1 MIKEVLEKIFASAG
15 LALLAGCFSTTTPR
29 TPTAW
34 TVEYAADAAAASA
47 PVRSVE
53 ASAHGSVRVAQVVVR
68 APYDVREI
76 AVLRPNGSLAFDPYN
91 QFASLPSSLLKGAVQ
106 DALQSHVAFRSAV
119 SSSSRLDADLTAE
132 TTVTRLVLDCREEG
146 TRRATVELTIL
157 LLKGRVAFA
166 TVDGV
171 GVADASDG
179 NYARAFSAA
188 FSQAMSDA
196 LRTL

>member
-1 MIKEVLEKIFASAG
+1 MKRILLGTS
-15 LALLAGCFSTTTPR
+15 LAALAGCFSTTTPLA
-29 TPTAW
+29 PTAW

-47 PVRSVE
+47 PRATPE
-53 ASAHGSVRVAQVVVR
+53 GASLGSVRVAQVVVR

-106 DALQSHVAFRSAV
+106 DALQAFGDIRAAV
-119 SSSSRLDADLTAE
+119 PSTSRLDADLTAE

-166 TVDGV
+166 TVSGV
-171 GVADASDG
+171 GIADAADG

>member
-1 MIKEVLEKIFASAG
+1 MKKILWGTS
-15 LALLAGCFSTTTPR
+15 LALLAGCFSTTTPLA
-29 TPTAW
+29 PTAW

-47 PVRSVE
+47 PRATPE
-53 ASAHGSVRVAQVVVR
+53 GASLGSVRVAQVVVR

-106 DALQSHVAFRSAV
+106 DALQAFGDVRAAV

-166 TVDGV
+166 TVSGV
-171 GVADASDG
+171 GIADAADG

-188 FSQAMSDA
+188 FSQAMADA

>member
-1 MIKEVLEKIFASAG
+1 MIREVLEKIFASVG
-15 LALLAGCFSTTTPR
+15 IALLAGCFTTTTPLA
-29 TPTAW
+29 PTAW
-34 TVEYAADAAAASA
+34 TVEYAADAVASA

-106 DALQSHVAFRSAV
+106 DALQAHVAFRSAV
-119 SSSSRLDADLTAE
+119 PSSSRLDADLTAE
-132 TTVTRLVLDCREEG
+132 TTITRLVLDCREEG
-146 TRRATVELTIL
+146 TRRATVELTLL

-166 TVDGV
+166 SVDGV

-196 LRTL
+196 LKTL

>member
-1 MIKEVLEKIFASAG
+1 MIREVLEKIFASVG
-15 LALLAGCFSTTTPR
+15 IALLAGCFTTTTPLA
-29 TPTAW
+29 PTAW

-47 PVRSVE
+47 PRATPE
-53 ASAHGSVRVAQVVVR
+53 GASLGSVRVAQVVVR

-106 DALQSHVAFRSAV
+106 DALQSFGDVRAAV

-166 TVDGV
+166 SVDGV

-196 LRTL
+196 LKTL